1 MLRLFGFGEN
11 KILSMGCCTKGTV
24 TNIHECWWLSIKTK
38 AVRICNTREN
48 TLHPHIIT
56 FTYTVDNI
64 PYTAKRYIPIRY
76 RVPAVNEEFNVY
88 YHPENPKAWAIY
100 AFGPGNTQISW

>member
-1 MLRLFGFGEN
+1 MLRMFGFGEN
-11 KILSMGCCTKGTV
+11 KILSMGCRTKGTI

-76 RVPAVNEEFNVY
+76 RVPKVNEEFNVY